1 MNERSEALA
10 NNVPL
15 FSYLNPDELNQVQIT
30 EE

>member
-10 NNVPL
+10 NVPL